1 MNQFTT
7 IVIFRMAQL
16 DVEKKKKI
24 SNTTQKNQKFKTSH
38 PVFTCILTSTFTQHI
53 TATHFEYKITK
64 ICSSPVKN
72 ESMVRAWAE
81 KTKWQINTC
90 KRSFGRVE
98 IFTLFVILD
107 FGLLLFLFMSSTVL
121 FNIIHKF
128 YYIIH
133 LIFQLIF
140 FYTFNKK
147 ISVSVK

>member
-1 MNQFTT
+1 MW
-7 IVIFRMAQL
+7 
-16 DVEKKKKI
+16 KKKKI

-64 ICSSPVKN
+64 ICNSQQLQERDSVNAFDSSPVKN